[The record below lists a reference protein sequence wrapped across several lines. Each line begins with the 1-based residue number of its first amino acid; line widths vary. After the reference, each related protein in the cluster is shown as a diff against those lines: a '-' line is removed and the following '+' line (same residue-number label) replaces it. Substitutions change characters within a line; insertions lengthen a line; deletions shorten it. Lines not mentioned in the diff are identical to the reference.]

1 MNKVLIKSLL
11 VNLVLSIL
19 KLIGSFIGGSIT
31 LLADAIHCMS
41 DMFTDVISII
51 GSKLSNKKPDKEHPY
66 GHGRIEYLTSM
77 VMSIFIIILSISTL
91 ITSIKGE
98 KFNTNIYAV
107 IILIVSI
114 ISKFILSDYLIKKSK
129 ELNSN
134 IILLNGMETRY
145 DTYSSM
151 LALLFVLLSLIS
163 NKGILKYADIMGG
176 VIISLLTIKVGI
188 KLLLSNISSIIG
200 EVDYNKDKINLINSV
215 ILEQKEIKSI
225 RRTTLLKMGT
235 YYKVILDLN
244 INGDIVL
251 NDMYEIEKKI
261 KIDLKKLDLNIRYV
275 TVNFKPVNN
284 KNST

>member
-11 VNLVLSIL
+11 VNLILSIL

-66 GHGRIEYLTSM
+66 GHGRIEYLTSI

-275 TVNFKPVNN
+275 TVNFKPINN

>member
-41 DMFTDVISII
+41 DMFTDVISFI

-66 GHGRIEYLTSM
+66 GHGRIEYLTSI

-98 KFNTNIYAV
+98 RVNTNIYAV

-151 LALLFVLLSLIS
+151 LALFFVLLSLIS
-163 NKGILKYADIMGG
+163 NKGILRYADIIGG

-200 EVDYNKDKINLINSV
+200 EVDYDKDKINLINSV

-251 NDMYEIEKKI
+251 NEVYEIEKKI

-275 TVNFKPVNN
+275 TVNFKPINN
-284 KNST
+284 KNSA

>member
-66 GHGRIEYLTSM
+66 GHGRIEYLTSI

-163 NKGILKYADIMGG
+163 NNGIL
-176 VIISLLTIKVGI
+176 
-188 KLLLSNISSIIG
+188 
-200 EVDYNKDKINLINSV
+200 
-215 ILEQKEIKSI
+215 
-225 RRTTLLKMGT
+225 
-235 YYKVILDLN
+235 
-244 INGDIVL
+244 
-251 NDMYEIEKKI
+251 
-261 KIDLKKLDLNIRYV
+261 
-275 TVNFKPVNN
+275 
-284 KNST
+284 

>member
-98 KFNTNIYAV
+98 KLNTNIYAV

-244 INGDIVL
+244 INGNIVL

-275 TVNFKPVNN
+275 TVNFKPINN

>member
-244 INGDIVL
+244 INGNIVL

-275 TVNFKPVNN
+275 IVNFKPINN

>member
-66 GHGRIEYLTSM
+66 GHGRIEYLTSI

-151 LALLFVLLSLIS
+151 LALFFVLLSLIS
-163 NKGILKYADIMGG
+163 NKGILRYADIIGG

-200 EVDYNKDKINLINSV
+200 EVDYDKDKINLINSV

-251 NDMYEIEKKI
+251 NDVYEIEKKI
-261 KIDLKKLDLNIRYV
+261 KINLKKLDLNIRYV

>member
-1 MNKVLIKSLL
+1 M
-11 VNLVLSIL
+11 
-19 KLIGSFIGGSIT
+19 
-31 LLADAIHCMS
+31 
-41 DMFTDVISII
+41 
-51 GSKLSNKKPDKEHPY
+51 
-66 GHGRIEYLTSM
+66 
-77 VMSIFIIILSISTL
+77 
-91 ITSIKGE
+91 
-98 KFNTNIYAV
+98 
-107 IILIVSI
+107 SI

-163 NKGILKYADIMGG
+163 NKGILKYADIIGG

-275 TVNFKPVNN
+275 TVNFKPINN

>member
-66 GHGRIEYLTSM
+66 GHGRIEYLTSI

-98 KFNTNIYAV
+98 KLNTNIYAV

-163 NKGILKYADIMGG
+163 NKGILKYADIIGG

>member
-11 VNLVLSIL
+11 VNLILSIL

-66 GHGRIEYLTSM
+66 GHGRIEYLTSI

-163 NKGILKYADIMGG
+163 NKGILKYADIIGG

-275 TVNFKPVNN
+275 TVNFKPINN